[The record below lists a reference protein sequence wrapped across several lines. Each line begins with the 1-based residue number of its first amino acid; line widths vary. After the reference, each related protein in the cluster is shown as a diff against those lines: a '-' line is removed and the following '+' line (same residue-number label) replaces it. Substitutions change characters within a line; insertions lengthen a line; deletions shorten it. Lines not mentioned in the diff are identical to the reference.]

1 MEIRY
6 DVLIESVKKLPLH
19 DKEDLR
25 RLLDKY
31 IMEERREEIYKNY
44 LKSLS
49 EFKENKL
56 HFSSD
61 IEELK
66 KQFK

>member
-25 RLLDKY
+25 RLLDRY

-44 LKSLS
+44 LESLS